1 MDIDKIRAEVT
12 SKFENAFM
20 CENKAQSSGIRADYE
35 YAHQRPVRNE
45 ASYNVVHAI

>member
-20 CENKAQSSGIRADYE
+20 CEKIKEGAEEFFKECVMPIRD
-35 YAHQRPVRNE
+35 
-45 ASYNVVHAI
+45 